1 MTTKQ
6 LIQAEID
13 ALGEEDLGEL
23 YGIVKRFTA
32 SKSADNGR
40 GILEKLRN
48 IQIEAPPDFAEN
60 LHLYRSGEKRVG
72 DDLH

>member
-23 YGIVKRFTA
+23 YEVVKRFAA
-32 SKSADNGR
+32 SKSEGNGS
-40 GILEKLRN
+40 GILAKLRAVK
-48 IQIEAPPDFAEN
+48 IDAPPDFAAN
-60 LHLYRSGEKRVG
+60 LDLYRSGEKRV

>member
-13 ALGEEDLGEL
+13 ALGEEDLGKL
-23 YGIVKRFTA
+23 YEVVKRFAA
-32 SKSADNGR
+32 SKSKGNGS
-40 GILEKLRN
+40 GILATLRAVK
-48 IQIEAPPDFAEN
+48 IDAPPDFASN
-60 LHLYRSGEKRVG
+60 LDLYRSGEKRV